1 MESHRSEIAVTGPAG
16 FDARGSR
23 HDRIKTLGDSPQH
36 QGCSAT
42 SPSSAL
48 STHADCVSVA
58 RVLGA
63 DSFDDEL
70 AGERFVGAEADRR
83 FRGVHDRLPFAR
95 ATRMSPLPE

>member
-1 MESHRSEIAVTGPAG
+1 MESHRSGIAVTGPAG

-63 DSFDDEL
+63 DAFDDEL